1 MQNRVVV
8 QLSPAEKK
16 TVGATSFV
24 GLQGNCRSLA
34 MELPEGALGPF
45 NSAPEPE
52 EVSWERLAA
61 EAQYRPVP
69 LAALCN
75 VSLRTLQRHFQ
86 KKYGTTLSAWL
97 NALRLTKAYKR
108 IRSGETVKAVAIE
121 LGFKQLSHFSRAFK
135 QAHGV
140 APRLVAAQYQSPL
153 ARLLSTE
160 LPPADFMGSAPTN
173 RIHREAP
180 PLVV

>member
-1 MQNRVVV
+1 MQNGVVV

-16 TVGATSFV
+16 TVGASCFV
-24 GLQGNCRSLA
+24 SLQADPRSSVMNVKSARLIA
-34 MELPEGALGPF
+34 QQVEPSEL
-45 NSAPEPE
+45 
-52 EVSWERLAA
+52 SWEKLAA

-86 KKYGTTLSAWL
+86 RQYRTTLSEWL
-97 NALRLTKAYKR
+97 NALRLAKAYER
-108 IRSGETVKAVAIE
+108 IRAGEAVKAVAFG
-121 LGFKQLSHFSRAFK
+121 LGFKQLSHFSRCFK

-140 APRLVAAQYQSPL
+140 APRLVAAEYQSPL

-160 LPPADFMGSAPTN
+160 LPGPSLVRISPTN
-173 RIHREAP
+173 RLQSEPA
-180 PLVV
+180 PLVA